1 MNKNNRFYKK
11 LTALVATGL
20 LTAAVSGT
28 AFAADTVQLDLHD
41 SVQMALE
48 NNRTIR
54 QALTDVDTAKW
65 TLSKARRTMGPTV
78 TWTSGANRIGGDSLN
93 DAHNAHANG
102 RGRLTTIP
110 GRIRRRA

>member
-1 MNKNNRFYKK
+1 MNKKNRFYKK
-11 LTALVATGL
+11 LTALIATGL

-28 AFAADTVQLDLHD
+28 ALAADTVQLDLHD

-65 TLSKARRTMGPTV
+65 TLRSAPHDGPDVFLEYDGLPHRR
-78 TWTSGANRIGGDSLN
+78 
-93 DAHNAHANG
+93 
-102 RGRLTTIP
+102 
-110 GRIRRRA
+110 

>member
-1 MNKNNRFYKK
+1 MNKKNRFYKK
-11 LTALVATGL
+11 LTALIATGL

-28 AFAADTVQLDLHD
+28 ALAADTVQLDLHD

-65 TLSKARRTMGPTV
+65 TLSKRAARWARRF
-78 TWTSGANRIGGDSLN
+78 
-93 DAHNAHANG
+93 
-102 RGRLTTIP
+102 P
-110 GRIRRRA
+110 GIRRPTASAVTRMRNR

>member
-78 TWTSGANRIGGDSLN
+78 LVQTASAVILWT
-93 DAHNAHANG
+93 
-102 RGRLTTIP
+102 RLITHMRLAWDRLMIIL
-110 GRIRRRA
+110 GRIRHRA

>member
-65 TLSKARRTMGPTV
+65 TLSSARCTMGPTV
-78 TWTSGANRIGGDSLN
+78 TWA
-93 DAHNAHANG
+93 AKPH
-102 RGRLTTIP
+102 
-110 GRIRRRA
+110 RRTE